1 MVLNYSRAHHSRSGI
16 SPKSQILYL
25 TAFLTSQL
33 GCLIDVSEL
42 VCLTLNPWFFRKN
55 LFHPQHIPF
64 QLMEN
69 YPSSYSSQN
78 TLVITL
84 TLILPPILFDFFL
97 FVTLHLRSI
106 SRSFWLSLQYCT
118 SLFLNTMLS
127 HLDYYNILLTSLPD
141 STLATLYS
149 IHNIEVKGSLL

>member
-1 MVLNYSRAHHSRSGI
+1 
-16 SPKSQILYL
+16 
-25 TAFLTSQL
+25 
-33 GCLIDVSEL
+33 
-42 VCLTLNPWFFRKN
+42 
-55 LFHPQHIPF
+55 
-64 QLMEN
+64 MEN

-106 SRSFWLSLQYCT
+106 SKSFWLSLQYCT